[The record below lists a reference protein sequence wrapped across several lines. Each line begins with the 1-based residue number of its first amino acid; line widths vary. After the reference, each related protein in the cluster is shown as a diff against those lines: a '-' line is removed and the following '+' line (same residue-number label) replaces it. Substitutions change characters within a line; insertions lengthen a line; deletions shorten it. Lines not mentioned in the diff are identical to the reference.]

1 MSQLTLPE
9 KASERITAP
18 RLIDFK
24 HEGRKIVVVTAYD
37 YPSARLADRAGIDV
51 ILVGDTVAIMA
62 LGHKTTVP
70 VTLDEMIHHTK
81 AVRRG
86 VKNALILADLPFGTY
101 QASPQEA
108 FQSASRLLKEAG
120 AHAVKLE
127 GGLHMAE
134 TVRLLT
140 QGGIPVVGH
149 LGLTPQ
155 SVNVFGGN
163 KIQGRTSDAADQMLT
178 AALAL
183 EEAGAFAIVLEAIP
197 ANLAHRLTHA
207 LNIPT
212 IGIGAGAGC
221 DGQVQVWH
229 DLFGIFPGKPLRHT
243 KIYADI
249 GALLEQ
255 ALRSYA
261 DEVRSDIFP
270 TEEHSH

>member
-1 MSQLTLPE
+1 MSQMTLPE
-9 KASERITAP
+9 KTSERITAP
-18 RLIDFK
+18 RLITFK
-24 HEGRKIVVVTAYD
+24 QERRKIVVVTAYD

-51 ILVGDTVAIMA
+51 ILVGDTLGIMA

-70 VTLDEMIHHTK
+70 VTLEEMIHHTK
-81 AVRRG
+81 AVKRG

-108 FQSASRLLKEAG
+108 FHSASALLKEGG

-163 KIQGRTSDAADQMLT
+163 KIQGRTPDAAEQIVS
-178 AALAL
+178 AAIAL

-197 ANLAHRLTHA
+197 SPLARRITQTLT
-207 LNIPT
+207 IPT
-212 IGIGAGAGC
+212 IGIGAGADC

-229 DLFGIFPGKPLRHT
+229 DLFGIYPGKPLRHT
-243 KIYADI
+243 KIYADL
-249 GALLEQ
+249 GTLLEQ
-255 ALRSYA
+255 ALRAYA
-261 DEVRSDIFP
+261 DEVRNDVFP
-270 TEEHSH
+270 TEENSH